1 MFTLLFQ
8 GMMWR
13 VFAVGSARQ
22 VPSTVTSFEIQNSSG
37 QTVNSVWYT
46 ERFLMKLDW
55 DASGTQLQAGDYFDI
70 DLPQTMKFP
79 SDTTTYDFN
88 VMNDDG
94 TAVIATAH
102 ITPGPGDVGGKV
114 RLTFTNWVTGRTDVR
129 GNVKI
134 ASKFLYTSLLVNQNN
149 TFSVSVNGQ
158 VVNKIIRLDGPTPLD
173 NNEVLKK
180 SGEGVPGTTDQ
191 ALWKVRINYKKATL
205 TNVVITDHLT
215 GGNGSETY
223 IPGSFELYSVDY
235 STLGEA
241 SNPVA
246 VSLAGKITFGAD
258 NRSFTINLGTINA
271 TQYRLIYKTTYTPD
285 TRLTNHVDLT
295 STEQNGGDSGNYQT
309 LSSSGTATGNLANKI
324 KLIKVDAE
332 DNTTRLS
339 NAVFTVTRPDGTTFE
354 LTTGAD
360 GTVTS
365 AALPVGTYKVKERV
379 APQGYEL
386 NNDEYTLQVTATDG
400 VVQTIKDNPIKI
412 DVTTKKKWIGPEGS
426 SVTIHLYADNVD
438 TGKTVVLNSA
448 NNWSDTFS
456 DLRKYQQGTTT
467 EINYTVLED
476 AVLNYD
482 SVVTGNMTTG
492 YTITNT
498 NTETRSV
505 DVEKKWVGQPVSS
518 ITVKLLADGSIKDTI
533 TITSADN
540 WRHTFVNLPK
550 YDTND
555 GHEIVYTVD
564 EESIAGYTTSITGDA
579 QTGFTITNSK
589 NTPKTAD
596 RFNLMIYTGL
606 MGISLSI
613 IIMVMMKKKT
623 VER

>member
-1 MFTLLFQ
+1 M
-8 GMMWR
+8 
-13 VFAVGSARQ
+13 
-22 VPSTVTSFEIQNSSG
+22 
-37 QTVNSVWYT
+37 
-46 ERFLMKLDW
+46 
-55 DASGTQLQAGDYFDI
+55 
-70 DLPQTMKFP
+70 
-79 SDTTTYDFN
+79 
-88 VMNDDG
+88 
-94 TAVIATAH
+94 
-102 ITPGPGDVGGKV
+102 
-114 RLTFTNWVTGRTDVR
+114 
-129 GNVKI
+129 
-134 ASKFLYTSLLVNQNN
+134 
-149 TFSVSVNGQ
+149 
-158 VVNKIIRLDGPTPLD
+158 
-173 NNEVLKK
+173 
-180 SGEGVPGTTDQ
+180 
-191 ALWKVRINYKKATL
+191 WKVRINYKKATL

-215 GGNGSETY
+215 GGDGTETY

-235 STLGEA
+235 STLGEV
-241 SNPVA
+241 SNSVA

-285 TRLTNHVDLT
+285 TRLTNYVDLT
-295 STEQNGGDSGNYQT
+295 STEQNGGDSGYYQT

-354 LTTGAD
+354 LITGAD

-400 VVQTIKDNPIKI
+400 AVQTIKDNPIKI

-438 TGKTVVLNSA
+438 TGKTVILNAA

-456 DLRKYQQGTTT
+456 DLRKYQPGTTN

-596 RFNLMIYTGL
+596 HFNPMIYTGL

-613 IIMVMMKKKT
+613 IIIVMMKKKT